1 MKNHSCF
8 QPIIVLVLA
17 LLSFACTS
25 SQHRAVLD
33 SADSLMNARP
43 DSALTLLNA
52 LLPDTN
58 QMRKGD
64 LMRFHLL
71 RTNAENKCDTVLTAR
86 HAALMRRVCDY
97 YDHKASPPWGDERG
111 ASRMLAHY
119 LLGRCYSD
127 MGEAPAALQ
136 EFHNAADA
144 ADTTDARVD
153 YQLLGRIHGQAGSL
167 FLEEEDY
174 DDAILENL
182 EVRRCASIVSDTVMY
197 ISAFEVLA
205 SIYETMGMVDS
216 ALCIRDKAAEMYREA
231 GLRKKAARCIGSSI
245 DNLVERGEIKK
256 AKQYI
261 DLFES
266 ESGLFDDDNNIMTGY
281 EVYYYSKG
289 LYLLKLGYNA
299 EAEKQFRK
307 LLFHSRGFNQ
317 WQAGYKGLR
326 MFFQASG
333 NKDSITKYSLLELQ
347 MSDSAYAHYSTE
359 SFQRIQSLYRY
370 NRLERKAEASELKER
385 KAENRLLVYLSV
397 SLFLLF
403 SLVTALSIIYHQR
416 RKFKSRQDSLMEK
429 QRLLQQAKDELEDL
443 LMLKDFHMNDIA
455 ERMKIEKS
463 AAELNLSK
471 MAEEKIKQIEN
482 LKEQVG
488 QLKKEVNRYRRNKRN
503 IDLQQADIVK
513 TFKEHVKQGSRPDYD
528 EWRLLKSFFMDNMPD
543 FFSQLQIHCEN
554 IKSNELELCMLVR
567 LGFEVYEISILTNMP
582 STHISVMRRRLL
594 KKIFNVENGGTKD
607 FDRLINE
614 IT

>member
-25 SQHRAVLD
+25 PQQRAVLD

-71 RTNAENKCDTVLTAR
+71 RTNAQNKCDTVFRAE

-205 SIYETMGMVDS
+205 SIYETMGMVDT
-216 ALCIRDKAAEMYREA
+216 ALYIRDKAAEMYREA

-429 QRLLQQAKDELEDL
+429 QRQLQQAKDELEDL
-443 LMLKDFHMNDIA
+443 LVLKD
-455 ERMKIEKS
+455 
-463 AAELNLSK
+463 
-471 MAEEKIKQIEN
+471 
-482 LKEQVG
+482 
-488 QLKKEVNRYRRNKRN
+488 
-503 IDLQQADIVK
+503 
-513 TFKEHVKQGSRPDYD
+513 
-528 EWRLLKSFFMDNMPD
+528 
-543 FFSQLQIHCEN
+543 
-554 IKSNELELCMLVR
+554 
-567 LGFEVYEISILTNMP
+567 
-582 STHISVMRRRLL
+582 ST
-594 KKIFNVENGGTKD
+594 
-607 FDRLINE
+607 
-614 IT
+614 